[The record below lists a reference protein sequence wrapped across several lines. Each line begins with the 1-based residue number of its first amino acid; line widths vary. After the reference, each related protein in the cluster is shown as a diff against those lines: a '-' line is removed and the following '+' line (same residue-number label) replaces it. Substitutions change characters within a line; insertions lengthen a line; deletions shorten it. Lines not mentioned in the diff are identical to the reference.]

1 VSITSAASVEGDVIV
16 EVGNVT
22 LSFGGVTSLSDV
34 SLNQRRGE
42 ILSVIGPNGAGKT
55 SLFNCL
61 TGVYKPQQGWIVF
74 HGSGGHK
81 TMVVGRKPH
90 QVNHAGIART
100 FQTSR
105 LFNALT
111 TFENVKIG
119 VESRQHT
126 GPIGAMLHSPRA
138 RREERES
145 DSRVLDLLDFVGLRQ
160 RANDL
165 ASSLPYGDR
174 RRLEIA
180 RALGTRPQLLLLDEP
195 AAGTNPS
202 EKLELARVIRR
213 VNGDLGISVLLI
225 EHDMGLVMSIAER
238 VVVLSFGK
246 IIAAGSPSEVQRDAA
261 VIEAYLGKARQRH
274 AEPDQTEEAEA
285 PNGSTAV
292 SPSVEEA

>member
-1 VSITSAASVEGDVIV
+1 MEGDVIV

-61 TGVYKPQQGWIVF
+61 TGVYKPQHGWIVF
-74 HGSGGHK
+74 HGANGHK

-90 QVNHAGIART
+90 QVNQAGIART

-126 GPIGAMLHSPRA
+126 GPVGAMLHYPGPG
-138 RREERES
+138 ER
-145 DSRVLDLLDFVGLRQ
+145 
-160 RANDL
+160 N
-165 ASSLPYGDR
+165 
-174 RRLEIA
+174 A
-180 RALGTRPQLLLLDEP
+180 RATPRV
-195 AAGTNPS
+195 
-202 EKLELARVIRR
+202 LELARLRR
-213 VNGDLGISVLLI
+213 LAPSGQRPGQLAPLRRPAPPGDRPRPR
-225 EHDMGLVMSIAER
+225 HPA
-238 VVVLSFGK
+238 
-246 IIAAGSPSEVQRDAA
+246 AA
-261 VIEAYLGKARQRH
+261 VAPGRAGRRH
-274 AEPDQTEEAEA
+274 EP
-285 PNGSTAV
+285 V
-292 SPSVEEA
+292 